1 MYQEVIDKISSSAE
15 TKREL
20 FITNRKAYLLHGILA
35 GAYIGLGIVL
45 IFVIGAPL
53 AEAHS
58 PYTSLIMGATFGI
71 ALSLVILAGADLF
84 TGNTLVLSMGLLNG
98 RLNWNETIKMMTVN
112 YFANFAGS
120 LMVAFIVYQAGT
132 FSSPTNEHFLAFIAA
147 KKMHLSFTSLF
158 FRGILCNW
166 LVTLSVWC
174 CYRLK
179 SEAAKLVM
187 IFWCLLGFI
196 GPGYEHSIANMTLLS
211 LANLVSSSHDISWNG
226 VLHNLIPVTLGNMVS
241 GIGFVACTYWSIR
254 PKLKPIL
261 SPTDFH
267 LK

>member
-1 MYQEVIDKISSSAE
+1 MYREVIDKISLSAE
-15 TKREL
+15 SKKEL
-20 FITNRKAYLLHGILA
+20 FTTNRKAYFLHGVLA

-53 AEAHS
+53 SEANS

-84 TGNTLVLSMGLLNG
+84 TGNTLVLSLGLLNEK
-98 RLNWNETIKMMTVN
+98 LSWHQTVKMLLLN
-112 YFANFAGS
+112 YFANFVGS
-120 LMVAFIVYQAGT
+120 LLVAVIVYKAGT
-132 FSSPTNEHFLAFIAA
+132 FSSPTNVNFLTTIAA
-147 KKMHLSFTSLF
+147 KKMHLGFTSLF

-174 CYRLK
+174 CYSLK

-196 GPGYEHSIANMTLLS
+196 GPGYEHCIANMTLLS
-211 LANLVSSSHDISWNG
+211 LANLVSYSVEITWSG
-226 VLHNLIPVTLGNMVS
+226 VIHNLIPVTIGNMVS
-241 GIGFVACTYWSIR
+241 GIGLVAVAYWSIQAKVSSH
-254 PKLKPIL
+254 P
-261 SPTDFH
+261 
-267 LK
+267 